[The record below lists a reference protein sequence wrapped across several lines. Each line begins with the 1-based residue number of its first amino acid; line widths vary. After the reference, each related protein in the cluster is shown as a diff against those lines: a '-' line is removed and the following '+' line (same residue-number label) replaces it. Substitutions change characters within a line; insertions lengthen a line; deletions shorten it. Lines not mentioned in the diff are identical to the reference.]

1 MIIVI
6 TIILILI
13 KIFTIYVH
21 YEIYSDIDNYIK
33 VYNFLKKSSI
43 FILISNQNILSFKLF
58 GNRHLT
64 TENKSVD
71 SLLVKGGPLN
81 IRSTDD
87 YIKLDIE
94 KKSIKYFYFFKLL
107 ALGIYLLSL
116 DLKVCASIRY
126 NNPPTHASQRS
137 RPGKEGG

>member
-58 GNRHLT
+58 GYRHLT

-71 SLLVKGGPLN
+71 SLFVKGGPLN

-94 KKSIKYFYFFKLL
+94 KK
-107 ALGIYLLSL
+107 
-116 DLKVCASIRY
+116 V
-126 NNPPTHASQRS
+126 
-137 RPGKEGG
+137 